1 MSPSGPKPSG
11 SGKPSK
17 PPADSLSDGLY
28 LVATPIG
35 NAADITLRALNA
47 LRQADVVVCEDTR
60 VTAKLLAIHRIGA
73 RLTAYH
79 EHNAERM
86 RPRLIEQMKEGK
98 TVAMVADAGTP
109 LVSDPGYK
117 LVGECIAQGLPVT
130 ALPGPSAV
138 LCALILSGLPS
149 DRFLFAGFLPTRAKA
164 RRKTLGELAAVPA
177 SLVFMESPRRLAAA
191 LGDMA
196 QVLGPRRA
204 AVGRELTK
212 MFEEVRR
219 GGLVELAEHYRS
231 QGPPKGEVTVVV
243 APPAGERAAGPEEID
258 RLLAAALGEAALG
271 EAARMVAEATGL
283 PRRQVYRR
291 ALERKRPREP

>member
-1 MSPSGPKPSG
+1 M
-11 SGKPSK
+11 
-17 PPADSLSDGLY
+17 AEGLY

-35 NAADITLRALNA
+35 NAADITLRAIEA
-47 LRQADVVVCEDTR
+47 LGQADMVVCEDTR
-60 VTAKLLAIHRIGA
+60 VTAKLLAIHRIKA

-86 RPRLIEQMKEGK
+86 RPRLIEQMKNGK

-117 LVGECIAQGLPVT
+117 LVGECIARGLPVT
-130 ALPGPSAV
+130 ALPGASAV
-138 LCALILSGLPS
+138 LAALVLSGLPT
-149 DRFLFAGFLPTRAKA
+149 DRFLFAGFLPTRARG
-164 RRKTLGELAAVPA
+164 RRKILGELAAVPA

-196 QVLGPRRA
+196 HVLGPRRA

-219 GGLVELAEHYRS
+219 GGLSELAEHYRS

-243 APPAGERAAGPEEID
+243 APPAGERAAGLEEID
-258 RLLAAALGEAALG
+258 RLLNIALGEGGLG

-291 ALERKRPREP
+291 ALERKRTKQ